1 MFCVRL
7 NLNQLLS
14 PPEVWRLFTHVFI
27 LSGLRYWE
35 FLVGSRWWGL
45 ADSKR
50 RSFSL
55 AASWFHCDSVAATQT
70 NTLSSSTAFKV
81 QTLLSHWASASC
93 SLKIWTWLEKKGGK
107 KKKVF
112 STREPLFCFFGESC
126 LRMEDVMTEC
136 HFNLWFTQFW
146 FPASKKR
153 ERSGI
158 VNFLFSFAFLA
169 FLTIP
174 VSLIGRISLLRYS
187 ATSPPF
193 SAGHANH
200 FQGSL
205 YFSFLPVKQRD
216 FPGNVRS
223 GGCDSLPLVVAFTS
237 KQRDSP
243 LSYALRFPHIISHQM
258 CCAGERAESGGAHQT
273 GEKSLH
279 LPDENARKSE
289 SFLRGGRQAVKGS
302 NKSALPKEK
311 EKKKTK
317 RTGEP
322 TVHLSQEHERI
333 RLWYVVYVRRR
344 GAPRL
349 PAGAKVQPWTWP
361 EAWLQNHKH
370 MAPVTEWHIG
380 LFNLNTDSL
389 EPLHWVFACLFV
401 FLVIPQK

>member
-14 PPEVWRLFTHVFI
+14 PPEVWRLTHVFI
-27 LSGLRYWE
+27 LSGLRYLE
-35 FLVGSRWWGL
+35 FLVGSRWRGL
-45 ADSKR
+45 ADSKC
-50 RSFSL
+50 RSFFLGSFL
-55 AASWFHCDSVAATQT
+55 IPLWLSCSNTNKHTVELHGIQSADAAV
-70 NTLSSSTAFKV
+70 TLSLGS
-81 QTLLSHWASASC
+81 LLSEN
-93 SLKIWTWLEKKGGK
+93 LDVIK
-107 KKKVF
+107 KKTKKTKYFQPESLCFVF
-112 STREPLFCFFGESC
+112 LVESC

-136 HFNLWFTQFW
+136 HFNLWFTHFW
-146 FPASKKR
+146 FPASQKK

-193 SAGHANH
+193 YAGHANH

-243 LSYALRFPHIISHQM
+243 LSYALHFPHIISHQM

-279 LPDENARKSE
+279 LPHENARKSE

-302 NKSALPKEK
+302 NKSALP
-311 EKKKTK
+311 T
-317 RTGEP
+317 
-322 TVHLSQEHERI
+322 
-333 RLWYVVYVRRR
+333 
-344 GAPRL
+344 
-349 PAGAKVQPWTWP
+349 P
-361 EAWLQNHKH
+361 E
-370 MAPVTEWHIG
+370 
-380 LFNLNTDSL
+380 
-389 EPLHWVFACLFV
+389 
-401 FLVIPQK
+401 

>member
-1 MFCVRL
+1 
-7 NLNQLLS
+7 
-14 PPEVWRLFTHVFI
+14 
-27 LSGLRYWE
+27 
-35 FLVGSRWWGL
+35 
-45 ADSKR
+45 
-50 RSFSL
+50 
-55 AASWFHCDSVAATQT
+55 
-70 NTLSSSTAFKV
+70 
-81 QTLLSHWASASC
+81 
-93 SLKIWTWLEKKGGK
+93 
-107 KKKVF
+107 
-112 STREPLFCFFGESC
+112 
-126 LRMEDVMTEC
+126 MTEC

-302 NKSALPKEK
+302 NKSAPPKEK
-311 EKKKTK
+311 EKKKQ
-317 RTGEP
+317 REQANRLCIYHRSMSAYVFDMLFMLEEEGPHGYLLEP
-322 TVHLSQEHERI
+322 
-333 RLWYVVYVRRR
+333 
-344 GAPRL
+344 
-349 PAGAKVQPWTWP
+349 KC
-361 EAWLQNHKH
+361 
-370 MAPVTEWHIG
+370 
-380 LFNLNTDSL
+380 SL
-389 EPLHWVFACLFV
+389 ELDQRPDFKTINIWQQWPNGTSVYLT
-401 FLVIPQK
+401 